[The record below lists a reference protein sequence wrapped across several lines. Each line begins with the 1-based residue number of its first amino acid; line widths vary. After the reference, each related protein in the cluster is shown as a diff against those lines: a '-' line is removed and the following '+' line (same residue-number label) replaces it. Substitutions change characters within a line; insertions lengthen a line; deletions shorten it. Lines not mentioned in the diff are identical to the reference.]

1 MNPTTYPPA
10 LVRATLPTAVLACLA
25 QENLHGYGLAT
36 RLEEMGY
43 GRLRGGSLYPAL
55 SKLEEAG
62 YVTTAWME
70 GESGPARRQYRL
82 TDAGA
87 RQLADERATLARLTS
102 ALGA

>member
-1 MNPTTYPPA
+1 MQSTIYPPS
-10 LVRATLPTAVLACLA
+10 LIRATLPTAVLACLE
-25 QENLHGYGLAT
+25 QDDLHGYGLAT
-36 RLEEMGY
+36 RLEELGY

-62 YVTTAWME
+62 YVTTTWTE
-70 GESGPARRQYRL
+70 GKSGPARRQYRL

-87 RQLADERATLARLTS
+87 RQLAKERATLARLTS

>member
-10 LVRATLPTAVLACLA
+10 LVRATLPTAVLACLE
-25 QENLHGYGLAT
+25 QDDLHGYGLALQ
-36 RLEEMGY
+36 LEKLGY

-62 YVTTAWME
+62 YVTTTWTE

-87 RQLADERATLARLTS
+87 RQLAEERATLARITS